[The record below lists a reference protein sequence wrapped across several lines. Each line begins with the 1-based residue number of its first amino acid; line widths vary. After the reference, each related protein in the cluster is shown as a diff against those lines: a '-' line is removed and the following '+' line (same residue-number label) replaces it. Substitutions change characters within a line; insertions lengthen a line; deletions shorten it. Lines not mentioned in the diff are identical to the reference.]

1 MLRFPESRKRGY
13 YMSKKKNDTS
23 FLVQGSILAIASLVS
38 RVIGLVYRIPLTAI
52 IGDHGND
59 YYSCAYEIYSLL
71 LLISSYSLPMAV
83 SKMVSARISNGE
95 RQNAYRVFKGAMLF
109 ALITGTAACAIVF
122 FGAEEL
128 TRLFQTPLGVYALQ
142 VLAPTLIIVAVL
154 GVFRGFFQGMGTMI
168 PSAVSQIIEQIVN
181 AVVSV
186 GAAYVLFAYGKRIAT
201 VLGSKEHYDAAYG
214 AAGGTLGTSAGA
226 LCGLAFIIFVFSMFL
241 PKFRKAMKRE
251 WKVAQKEPESYRV
264 IFGILIATIVPVLLS
279 TTIYN
284 LVSIVDQWLFKNIA
298 TLQGY
303 SATDV
308 SEWWGIFSG
317 KYRVLTNVP
326 ISISTALAAS
336 CVPALAAAFA
346 QKDDDQVRSKIGM
359 SMRFIM
365 VVAMPCTAG
374 LMVLAD
380 PIIQLLFPGS
390 SALAGHLLQAGGI
403 SVIFYSISTLS
414 NAVLQGIDRMKIPV
428 RNASIAL
435 GLHAGVIAAAMFGLN
450 LKIYGICIGTVAFSL
465 IMCILNGT
473 SVRKYSGYKPDIRKT
488 FVKPAIA
495 SVIMSVVVYAVYF
508 VIHKAIHSNVIGVG
522 VSVLVG
528 MVVYAAALLLIK
540 GLTEEE
546 LHSFPK
552 GELIIRIAKKFHL
565 L

>member
-1 MLRFPESRKRGY
+1 
-13 YMSKKKNDTS
+13 MSKKKNDTS

-95 RQNAYRVFKGAMLF
+95 KQNAYRVFKGAMIF
-109 ALITGTAACAIVF
+109 ALFTGTVACMIVF

-128 TRLFQTPLGVYALQ
+128 TRLFKTPLGVYALQ

-186 GAAYVLFAYGKRIAT
+186 GAAYVLFAYGRRIAT

-241 PKFRKAMKRE
+241 PKFRKAMRRE
-251 WKVAQKEPESYRV
+251 NKIGKKQPESYRV
-264 IFGILIATIVPVLLS
+264 IFGILIGTIVPVLMS

-284 LVSIVDQWLFKNIA
+284 MVSIVDQWLFKNIA
-298 TLQGY
+298 TIQGY

-346 QKDDDQVRSKIGM
+346 QKDEEQVRSKISM

-374 LMVLAD
+374 IMVLAD

-390 SALAGHLLQAGGI
+390 SPLAGHLLQAGGI

-414 NAVLQGIDRMKIPV
+414 NAVLQGIDRMRIPV
-428 RNASIAL
+428 RNASVAL
-435 GLHAGVIAAAMFGLN
+435 VLHAGVIAVGMFGLKLN
-450 LKIYGICIGTVAFSL
+450 IYGICVGTIAFSL
-465 IMCILNGT
+465 IMCILNGM
-473 SVRKYSGYKPDIRKT
+473 SVRKYSGFKPDVTKT
-488 FVKPAIA
+488 FIKPAIA
-495 SVIMSVVVYAVYF
+495 SVIMGVVVYAAYF
-508 VIHKAIHSNVIGVG
+508 VCHKVSHSNA
-522 VSVLVG
+522 VSTVMAVLVG
-528 MVVYAAALLLIK
+528 MIVYAAALLLIK
-540 GLTEEE
+540 GLTEKE

-552 GELIIRIAKKFHL
+552 GELLIRIAKKFRL

>member
-1 MLRFPESRKRGY
+1 
-13 YMSKKKNDTS
+13 MSKKKNDTS

-95 RQNAYRVFKGAMLF
+95 KQNAYRVFKGAMIF
-109 ALITGTAACAIVF
+109 ALFTGTAACMIVF

-128 TRLFQTPLGVYALQ
+128 TRLFKTPLGVYALQ

-186 GAAYVLFAYGKRIAT
+186 GAAYVLFAYGRRIAT

-241 PKFRKAMKRE
+241 PKFRKAMRRE
-251 WKVAQKEPESYRV
+251 NKIGKKQPESYRV
-264 IFGILIATIVPVLLS
+264 IFGILIGTIVPVLMS

-284 LVSIVDQWLFKNIA
+284 MVSIVDQWLFKNIA
-298 TLQGY
+298 TIQGY
-303 SATDV
+303 SAADV

-346 QKDDDQVRSKIGM
+346 QKDEKQVRSKIGM

-374 LMVLAD
+374 IMVLAD

-390 SALAGHLLQAGGI
+390 SPLAGHLLQAGGI

-414 NAVLQGIDRMKIPV
+414 NAVLQGIDRMRIPV
-428 RNASIAL
+428 RNASVAL
-435 GLHAGVIAAAMFGLN
+435 VLHAGVIAVGMFGLKLN
-450 LKIYGICIGTVAFSL
+450 IYGICVGTIAFSL
-465 IMCILNGT
+465 IMCILNGM
-473 SVRKYSGYKPDIRKT
+473 SVRKYSGFKPDVTKT
-488 FVKPAIA
+488 FIKPAIA
-495 SVIMSVVVYAVYF
+495 SVIMGAVVYAAYF
-508 VIHKAIHSNVIGVG
+508 VCHKVSHSNAVSTVIA
-522 VSVLVG
+522 VLVG
-528 MVVYAAALLLIK
+528 MIVYAAALLLIK

-552 GELIIRIAKKFHL
+552 GELLIRIAKKFRL

>member
-1 MLRFPESRKRGY
+1 
-13 YMSKKKNDTS
+13 MSKKKNDTS

-95 RQNAYRVFKGAMLF
+95 KQNAYRVFKGAMIF
-109 ALITGTAACAIVF
+109 ALFTGTAACMIVF

-128 TRLFQTPLGVYALQ
+128 IRLFKTPLGVYALQ

-186 GAAYVLFAYGKRIAT
+186 GAAYVLFAYGRRIAT

-241 PKFRKAMKRE
+241 PKFRKAMRRE
-251 WKVAQKEPESYRV
+251 NKIGKKQPESYRV
-264 IFGILIATIVPVLLS
+264 IFGILIGTIVPVLMS

-284 LVSIVDQWLFKNIA
+284 MVSIVDQWLFKNIA
-298 TLQGY
+298 TIQGY
-303 SATDV
+303 SAADV

-346 QKDDDQVRSKIGM
+346 QKDEKQVRSKIGM

-374 LMVLAD
+374 IMVLAD

-390 SALAGHLLQAGGI
+390 SPLAGHLLQAGGI

-414 NAVLQGIDRMKIPV
+414 NAVLQGIDRMRIPV
-428 RNASIAL
+428 RNASVAL
-435 GLHAGVIAAAMFGLN
+435 VLHAGVIAVGMFGLKLN
-450 LKIYGICIGTVAFSL
+450 IYGICVGTIAFSL
-465 IMCILNGT
+465 IMCILNGM
-473 SVRKYSGYKPDIRKT
+473 SVRKYSGFKPDVTKT
-488 FVKPAIA
+488 FIKPAIA
-495 SVIMSVVVYAVYF
+495 SVIMGGVVYAAYF
-508 VIHKAIHSNVIGVG
+508 VCHKVSHSNAVSTVIA
-522 VSVLVG
+522 VLVG
-528 MVVYAAALLLIK
+528 MIVYAAALLLIK

-552 GELIIRIAKKFHL
+552 GELLIRIAKKFRL

>member
-1 MLRFPESRKRGY
+1 
-13 YMSKKKNDTS
+13 MSKKKNDTS
-23 FLVQGSILAIASLVS
+23 FLVQGFILAIASLVS

-95 RQNAYRVFKGAMLF
+95 KQNAYRVFKGAMIF
-109 ALITGTAACAIVF
+109 ALFTGTAACMIVF

-128 TRLFQTPLGVYALQ
+128 TRLFKTPLGVYALQ

-186 GAAYVLFAYGKRIAT
+186 GAAYVLFAYGRRIAT

-226 LCGLAFIIFVFSMFL
+226 LCGLAFIIFVFSMFF
-241 PKFRKAMKRE
+241 PKFRKAMRRE
-251 WKVAQKEPESYRV
+251 NKIGKKQPESYRV
-264 IFGILIATIVPVLLS
+264 IFGILIGTIVPVLMS

-284 LVSIVDQWLFKNIA
+284 MVSIVDQWLFKNIA
-298 TLQGY
+298 TIQGY
-303 SATDV
+303 SAADV

-346 QKDDDQVRSKIGM
+346 QKDEKQVRSKIGM

-374 LMVLAD
+374 IMVLAD

-390 SALAGHLLQAGGI
+390 SSLAGHLLQAGGI

-414 NAVLQGIDRMKIPV
+414 NAVLQGIDRMRIPV
-428 RNASIAL
+428 RNASVAL
-435 GLHAGVIAAAMFGLN
+435 VLHAGVIAVGMFGLKLN
-450 LKIYGICIGTVAFSL
+450 IYGICVGTIAFSL
-465 IMCILNGT
+465 IMCILNGM
-473 SVRKYSGYKPDIRKT
+473 SVRKYSGFKPDVTKT
-488 FVKPAIA
+488 FIKPAIA
-495 SVIMSVVVYAVYF
+495 SVIMGAVVYAAYF
-508 VIHKAIHSNVIGVG
+508 VCHKVSHSNAVSTVIA
-522 VSVLVG
+522 VLVG
-528 MVVYAAALLLIK
+528 MIVYAAALLLIK

-552 GELIIRIAKKFHL
+552 GELLIRIAKKFRL

>member
-1 MLRFPESRKRGY
+1 MSR
-13 YMSKKKNDTS
+13 KKNDTN

-59 YYSCAYEIYSLL
+59 YYSCAYEIYSLM

-83 SKMVSARISNGE
+83 SKMVSARVSNGE
-95 RQNAYRVFKGAMLF
+95 RQNAYRVFRGAMVI
-109 ALITGTAACAIVF
+109 ALATGMAACAIVF
-122 FGAEEL
+122 LCAEEL

-154 GVFRGFFQGMGTMI
+154 GVFRGFFQGMGTMV

-186 GAAYVLFAYGKRIAT
+186 GAAYVLFAYGSRIMK
-201 VLGSKEHYDAAYG
+201 VLGSDEHYDAAYG
-214 AAGGTLGTSAGA
+214 AAGGTLGTSLGA
-226 LCGLAFIIFVFSMFL
+226 LCGLAFILFVFSTFL
-241 PKFRKAMKRE
+241 PKYKRAMKRE
-251 WKVAQKEPESYRV
+251 QKTARRKPEPYRA
-264 IFGILIATIVPVLLS
+264 IFGILIATIIPVLLS

-284 LVSIVDQWLFKNIA
+284 LVSIVDQYLFKNFSA
-298 TLQGY
+298 LLEY
-303 SATDV
+303 SATDI

-346 QKDDDQVRSKIGM
+346 QKDAEQVKHKIGM
-359 SMRFIM
+359 SIRFIM

-374 LMVLAD
+374 LIALAD

-390 SALAGHLLQAGGI
+390 GPLAGHLIQAGSI

-414 NAVLQGIDRMKIPV
+414 NAVLQGIDQMRIPV

-435 GLHAGVIAAAMFGLN
+435 VLHAGVIAVAMFFFHLG
-450 LKIYGICIGTVAFSL
+450 IYGICVGTIAFSL
-465 IMCILNGT
+465 IMCILNGR
-473 SVRKYSGYKPDIRKT
+473 SVKRYSGFTPNITKT
-488 FVKPAIA
+488 FVKPAVA
-495 SVIMSVVVYAVYF
+495 SLVMAVAVYAVY
-508 VIHKAIHSNVIGVG
+508 KAAMLLLHSNAVAVIL
-522 VSVLVG
+522 SVFAG
-528 MVVYAAALLLIK
+528 MIIYAAVLLLIK

-546 LHSFPK
+546 LRSFPK
-552 GELIIRIAKKFHL
+552 GTLIISIAKKFHL

>member
-1 MLRFPESRKRGY
+1 M
-13 YMSKKKNDTS
+13 
-23 FLVQGSILAIASLVS
+23 
-38 RVIGLVYRIPLTAI
+38 
-52 IGDHGND
+52 
-59 YYSCAYEIYSLL
+59 
-71 LLISSYSLPMAV
+71 
-83 SKMVSARISNGE
+83 
-95 RQNAYRVFKGAMLF
+95 
-109 ALITGTAACAIVF
+109 
-122 FGAEEL
+122 
-128 TRLFQTPLGVYALQ
+128 
-142 VLAPTLIIVAVL
+142 
-154 GVFRGFFQGMGTMI
+154 
-168 PSAVSQIIEQIVN
+168 
-181 AVVSV
+181 
-186 GAAYVLFAYGKRIAT
+186 
-201 VLGSKEHYDAAYG
+201 
-214 AAGGTLGTSAGA
+214 
-226 LCGLAFIIFVFSMFL
+226 
-241 PKFRKAMKRE
+241 
-251 WKVAQKEPESYRV
+251 
-264 IFGILIATIVPVLLS
+264 
-279 TTIYN
+279 
-284 LVSIVDQWLFKNIA
+284 DQWLFKNIA
-298 TLQGY
+298 TVQGY

-346 QKDDDQVRSKIGM
+346 QKDEEQVKSKIGM

-435 GLHAGVIAAAMFGLN
+435 VLHAGVIAAAMFGLD

-473 SVRKYSGYKPDIRKT
+473 SVRKYSGYKPDIKKT

-508 VIHKAIHSNVIGVG
+508 VVHKAVHSNVIGVA

-552 GELIIRIAKKFHL
+552 GELIIRVAKKFHL

>member
-1 MLRFPESRKRGY
+1 
-13 YMSKKKNDTS
+13 MSKKKNDTS

-95 RQNAYRVFKGAMLF
+95 KQNAYRVFKGAMIF
-109 ALITGTAACAIVF
+109 ALFTGTAACMIVF

-128 TRLFQTPLGVYALQ
+128 TRLFKTPLGVYAWQ

-186 GAAYVLFAYGKRIAT
+186 GAAYVLFAYGRRIAT

-226 LCGLAFIIFVFSMFL
+226 LCGLAFIIFVFSMFF
-241 PKFRKAMKRE
+241 PKFRKAMRRE
-251 WKVAQKEPESYRV
+251 NKIGKKQPESYRV
-264 IFGILIATIVPVLLS
+264 IFGILIGTIVPVLMS

-284 LVSIVDQWLFKNIA
+284 MVSIVDQWLFKNIA
-298 TLQGY
+298 TIQGY
-303 SATDV
+303 SAADV

-346 QKDDDQVRSKIGM
+346 QKDEKQVRSKIGM

-374 LMVLAD
+374 IMVLAD

-390 SALAGHLLQAGGI
+390 SSLAGHLLQAGGI

-414 NAVLQGIDRMKIPV
+414 NAVLQGIDRMRIPV
-428 RNASIAL
+428 RNASVAL
-435 GLHAGVIAAAMFGLN
+435 VLHAGVIAVGMFGLKLN
-450 LKIYGICIGTVAFSL
+450 IYGICVGTIAFSL
-465 IMCILNGT
+465 IMCILNGM
-473 SVRKYSGYKPDIRKT
+473 SVRKYSGFKPDVTKT
-488 FVKPAIA
+488 FIKPAIA
-495 SVIMSVVVYAVYF
+495 SVIMGAVVYAAYF
-508 VIHKAIHSNVIGVG
+508 VCHKVSHSNAVSTVIA
-522 VSVLVG
+522 VLVG
-528 MVVYAAALLLIK
+528 MIVYAAALLLIK

-552 GELIIRIAKKFHL
+552 GELLIRIAKKFRL

>member
-251 WKVAQKEPESYRV
+251 RKVAQKEPESYRV

-435 GLHAGVIAAAMFGLN
+435 VLHAGVIAAAMFGLN

-522 VSVLVG
+522 VSVLIG

>member
-1 MLRFPESRKRGY
+1 
-13 YMSKKKNDTS
+13 MSKKKNDTS

-83 SKMVSARISNGE
+83 SKMVSARISNAE
-95 RQNAYRVFKGAMLF
+95 KQNAYRVFKGAMIF
-109 ALITGTAACAIVF
+109 ALFTGTVACMIVF

-128 TRLFQTPLGVYALQ
+128 TRLFKTPLGVYALQ

-186 GAAYVLFAYGKRIAT
+186 GAAYVLFAYGRRIAT

-241 PKFRKAMKRE
+241 PKFRKAMRRE
-251 WKVAQKEPESYRV
+251 NKIGKKQPESYRV
-264 IFGILIATIVPVLLS
+264 IFGILIGTIVPVLMS

-284 LVSIVDQWLFKNIA
+284 MVSIVDQWLFKNIA
-298 TLQGY
+298 TIQGY

-346 QKDDDQVRSKIGM
+346 QKDEEQVRSKISM

-374 LMVLAD
+374 IMVLAD

-390 SALAGHLLQAGGI
+390 SPLAGHLLQAGGI

-414 NAVLQGIDRMKIPV
+414 NAVLQGIDRMRIPV
-428 RNASIAL
+428 RNASVAL
-435 GLHAGVIAAAMFGLN
+435 VLHAGVIAVGMFGLKLN
-450 LKIYGICIGTVAFSL
+450 IYGICVGTIAFSL
-465 IMCILNGT
+465 IMCILNGM
-473 SVRKYSGYKPDIRKT
+473 SVRKYSGFKPDVTKT
-488 FVKPAIA
+488 FIKPAIA
-495 SVIMSVVVYAVYF
+495 SVIMGVVVYAAYF
-508 VIHKAIHSNVIGVG
+508 VCHKVSHSNA
-522 VSVLVG
+522 VSTVMAVLVG
-528 MVVYAAALLLIK
+528 MIVYAAALLLIK

-552 GELIIRIAKKFHL
+552 GELLIRIAKKFRL

>member
-1 MLRFPESRKRGY
+1 
-13 YMSKKKNDTS
+13 MSKKKNDTS

-95 RQNAYRVFKGAMLF
+95 KQNAYRVFKGAMIF
-109 ALITGTAACAIVF
+109 ALFTGTAACMIVF

-128 TRLFQTPLGVYALQ
+128 TRLFKTPLGVYAMQ

-186 GAAYVLFAYGKRIAT
+186 GAAYVLFAYGRRIAT

-226 LCGLAFIIFVFSMFL
+226 LCGLAFIIFVFSMFF
-241 PKFRKAMKRE
+241 PKFRKAMRRE
-251 WKVAQKEPESYRV
+251 NKIGKKQPESYRV
-264 IFGILIATIVPVLLS
+264 IFGILIGTIVPVLMS

-284 LVSIVDQWLFKNIA
+284 MVSIVDQWLFKNIA
-298 TLQGY
+298 TIQGY
-303 SATDV
+303 SAADV

-346 QKDDDQVRSKIGM
+346 QKDEKQVRSKIGM

-374 LMVLAD
+374 IMVLAD

-390 SALAGHLLQAGGI
+390 SSLAGHLLQAGGI

-414 NAVLQGIDRMKIPV
+414 NAVLQGIDRMRIPV
-428 RNASIAL
+428 RNASVAL
-435 GLHAGVIAAAMFGLN
+435 VLHAGVIAVGMFGLKLN
-450 LKIYGICIGTVAFSL
+450 IYGICVGTIAFSL
-465 IMCILNGT
+465 IMCILNGM
-473 SVRKYSGYKPDIRKT
+473 SVRKYSGFKPDVTKT
-488 FVKPAIA
+488 FIKPAIA
-495 SVIMSVVVYAVYF
+495 SVIMGAVVYAAYF
-508 VIHKAIHSNVIGVG
+508 VCHKVSHSNAVSTVIA
-522 VSVLVG
+522 VLVG
-528 MVVYAAALLLIK
+528 MIVYAAALLLIK

-552 GELIIRIAKKFHL
+552 GELLIRIAKKFRL

>member
-1 MLRFPESRKRGY
+1 
-13 YMSKKKNDTS
+13 MSKKKNDTS

-71 LLISSYSLPMAV
+71 LLISSYSLPLAV

-95 RQNAYRVFKGAMLF
+95 KQNAYRVFKGAMIF
-109 ALITGTAACAIVF
+109 ALFTGTAACMIVF

-128 TRLFQTPLGVYALQ
+128 TRLFKTPLGVYALQ

-186 GAAYVLFAYGKRIAT
+186 GAAYVLFAYGRRIAT

-226 LCGLAFIIFVFSMFL
+226 LCGLAFIIFVFSMFF
-241 PKFRKAMKRE
+241 PKFRKAMRRE
-251 WKVAQKEPESYRV
+251 NKIGKKQPESYRV
-264 IFGILIATIVPVLLS
+264 IFGILIGTIVPVLMS

-284 LVSIVDQWLFKNIA
+284 MVSIVDQWLFKNIA
-298 TLQGY
+298 TIQGY
-303 SATDV
+303 SAADV

-346 QKDDDQVRSKIGM
+346 QKDEKQVRSKIGM

-374 LMVLAD
+374 IMVLAD

-390 SALAGHLLQAGGI
+390 SSLAGHLLQAGGI

-414 NAVLQGIDRMKIPV
+414 NAVLQGIDRMRIPV
-428 RNASIAL
+428 RNASVAL
-435 GLHAGVIAAAMFGLN
+435 VLHAGVIAVGMFGLKLN
-450 LKIYGICIGTVAFSL
+450 IYGICVGTIAFSL
-465 IMCILNGT
+465 IMCILNGM
-473 SVRKYSGYKPDIRKT
+473 SVRKYSGFKPDVTKT
-488 FVKPAIA
+488 FIKPAIA
-495 SVIMSVVVYAVYF
+495 SVIMGAVVYAAYF
-508 VIHKAIHSNVIGVG
+508 VCHKVSHSNAVSTVIA
-522 VSVLVG
+522 VLVG
-528 MVVYAAALLLIK
+528 MIVYAAALLLIK

-552 GELIIRIAKKFHL
+552 GELLIRIAKKFRL

>member
-1 MLRFPESRKRGY
+1 
-13 YMSKKKNDTS
+13 MSKKKNDTS

-38 RVIGLVYRIPLTAI
+38 RVIGLVYRVPLTAI

-95 RQNAYRVFKGAMLF
+95 KQNAYRVFKGAMIF
-109 ALITGTAACAIVF
+109 ALFTGTAACMIVF

-128 TRLFQTPLGVYALQ
+128 TRLFKTPLGVYALQ

-186 GAAYVLFAYGKRIAT
+186 GAAYVLFAYGRRIAT

-226 LCGLAFIIFVFSMFL
+226 LCGLAFIIFVFSMFF
-241 PKFRKAMKRE
+241 PKFRKAMRRE
-251 WKVAQKEPESYRV
+251 NKIGKKQPESYRV
-264 IFGILIATIVPVLLS
+264 IFGILIGTIFPVLMS

-284 LVSIVDQWLFKNIA
+284 MVSIVDQWLFKNIA
-298 TLQGY
+298 TIQGY
-303 SATDV
+303 SAADV

-346 QKDDDQVRSKIGM
+346 QKDEKQVRSKIGM

-374 LMVLAD
+374 IMVLAD

-390 SALAGHLLQAGGI
+390 SSLAGHLLQAGGI

-414 NAVLQGIDRMKIPV
+414 NAVLQGIDRMRIPV
-428 RNASIAL
+428 RNASVAL
-435 GLHAGVIAAAMFGLN
+435 VLHAGVIAVGMFGLKLN
-450 LKIYGICIGTVAFSL
+450 IYGICVGTIAFSL
-465 IMCILNGT
+465 IMCILNGM
-473 SVRKYSGYKPDIRKT
+473 SVRKYSGFKPDVTKT
-488 FVKPAIA
+488 FIKPAIA
-495 SVIMSVVVYAVYF
+495 SVIMGAVVYAAYF
-508 VIHKAIHSNVIGVG
+508 VCHKVSHSNAVSTVIA
-522 VSVLVG
+522 VLVG
-528 MVVYAAALLLIK
+528 MIVYAAALLLIK

-552 GELIIRIAKKFHL
+552 GELLIRIAKKFRL

>member
-1 MLRFPESRKRGY
+1 
-13 YMSKKKNDTS
+13 MSKKKNDTS

-95 RQNAYRVFKGAMLF
+95 KQNAYRVFNGAMIF
-109 ALITGTAACAIVF
+109 ALFTGTAACMIVF

-128 TRLFQTPLGVYALQ
+128 TRLFKTPLGVYALQ

-186 GAAYVLFAYGKRIAT
+186 GAAYVLFAYGRRIAT

-226 LCGLAFIIFVFSMFL
+226 LCGLAFIIFVFSMFF
-241 PKFRKAMKRE
+241 PKFRKAMRRE
-251 WKVAQKEPESYRV
+251 NKIGKKQPESYRV
-264 IFGILIATIVPVLLS
+264 IFGILIGTIVPVLMS

-284 LVSIVDQWLFKNIA
+284 MVSIVDQWLFKNIA
-298 TLQGY
+298 TIQGY
-303 SATDV
+303 SAADV

-346 QKDDDQVRSKIGM
+346 QKDEKQVRSKIGM

-374 LMVLAD
+374 IMVLAD

-390 SALAGHLLQAGGI
+390 SSLAGHLLQAGGI

-414 NAVLQGIDRMKIPV
+414 NAVLQGIDRMRIPV
-428 RNASIAL
+428 RNASVAL
-435 GLHAGVIAAAMFGLN
+435 VLHAGVIAVGMFGLKLN
-450 LKIYGICIGTVAFSL
+450 IYGICVGTIAFSL
-465 IMCILNGT
+465 IMCILNGM
-473 SVRKYSGYKPDIRKT
+473 SVRKYSGFKPDVTKT
-488 FVKPAIA
+488 FIKPAIA
-495 SVIMSVVVYAVYF
+495 SVIMGAVVYAAYF
-508 VIHKAIHSNVIGVG
+508 VCHKVSHSNAVSTVIA
-522 VSVLVG
+522 VLVG
-528 MVVYAAALLLIK
+528 MIVYAAALLLIK

-552 GELIIRIAKKFHL
+552 GELLIRIAKKFRL

>member
-1 MLRFPESRKRGY
+1 
-13 YMSKKKNDTS
+13 MSKKKNDTS

-95 RQNAYRVFKGAMLF
+95 KQNAYRVFKGAMIF
-109 ALITGTAACAIVF
+109 ALFTGTVACMFVF

-128 TRLFQTPLGVYALQ
+128 TRLFKTPLGVYALQ

-186 GAAYVLFAYGKRIAT
+186 GAAYVLFAYGRRIAT

-241 PKFRKAMKRE
+241 PKFRKAMRRE
-251 WKVAQKEPESYRV
+251 NKIGKKQPESYRV
-264 IFGILIATIVPVLLS
+264 IFGILIGTIVPVLMS

-284 LVSIVDQWLFKNIA
+284 MVSIVDQWLFKNIA
-298 TLQGY
+298 TIQGY

-346 QKDDDQVRSKIGM
+346 QKDEEQVRSKISM

-374 LMVLAD
+374 IMVLAD

-390 SALAGHLLQAGGI
+390 SPLAGHLLQAGGI

-414 NAVLQGIDRMKIPV
+414 NAVLQGIDRMRIPV
-428 RNASIAL
+428 RNASVAL
-435 GLHAGVIAAAMFGLN
+435 VLHAGVIAVGMFGLKLN
-450 LKIYGICIGTVAFSL
+450 IYGICVGTIAFSL
-465 IMCILNGT
+465 IMCILNGM
-473 SVRKYSGYKPDIRKT
+473 SVRKYSGFKPDVTKT
-488 FVKPAIA
+488 FIKPAIA
-495 SVIMSVVVYAVYF
+495 SVIMGVVVYAAYF
-508 VIHKAIHSNVIGVG
+508 VCHKVSHSNA
-522 VSVLVG
+522 VSTVMAVLVG
-528 MVVYAAALLLIK
+528 MIVYAAALLLIK

-552 GELIIRIAKKFHL
+552 GELLIRIAKKFRL

>member
-1 MLRFPESRKRGY
+1 
-13 YMSKKKNDTS
+13 MSKKKNDTS

-95 RQNAYRVFKGAMLF
+95 KQNAYRVFKGAMIF
-109 ALITGTAACAIVF
+109 ALFTGTVACVIVF

-128 TRLFQTPLGVYALQ
+128 TRLFKTPLGVYALQ

-186 GAAYVLFAYGKRIAT
+186 GAAYVLFAYGRRIAT

-241 PKFRKAMKRE
+241 PKFRKAMRRE
-251 WKVAQKEPESYRV
+251 NKISKKQPESYRV
-264 IFGILIATIVPVLLS
+264 IFGILIGTIVPVLMS

-284 LVSIVDQWLFKNIA
+284 MVSIVDQWLFKNIA
-298 TLQGY
+298 TIQGY

-346 QKDDDQVRSKIGM
+346 QKDEEQVRSKISM

-374 LMVLAD
+374 IMVLAD

-390 SALAGHLLQAGGI
+390 SPLAGHLLQAGGI

-414 NAVLQGIDRMKIPV
+414 NAVLQGIDRMRIPV
-428 RNASIAL
+428 RNASVAL
-435 GLHAGVIAAAMFGLN
+435 VLHAGVIAVGMFGLKLN
-450 LKIYGICIGTVAFSL
+450 IYGICVGTIAFSL
-465 IMCILNGT
+465 IMCILNGM
-473 SVRKYSGYKPDIRKT
+473 SVRKYSGFKPDVTKT
-488 FVKPAIA
+488 FIKPAIA
-495 SVIMSVVVYAVYF
+495 SAIMGVVVYAAYF
-508 VIHKAIHSNVIGVG
+508 VCHKISHSNAVSTVIA
-522 VSVLVG
+522 VLVG
-528 MVVYAAALLLIK
+528 MIVYAAALLLIK

-552 GELIIRIAKKFHL
+552 GELLIRIAKKFRL

>member
-1 MLRFPESRKRGY
+1 
-13 YMSKKKNDTS
+13 MSKKKNDTS

-109 ALITGTAACAIVF
+109 AAITGTIACVIVF

-226 LCGLAFIIFVFSMFL
+226 FFGLVFILFVFSMFM
-241 PKFRKAMKRE
+241 PKYKKAMKRE
-251 WKVAQKEPESYRV
+251 RKIGHKEPESYRN
-264 IFGILIATIVPVLLS
+264 IFRILIGTIVPVLLS

-298 TLQGY
+298 TMQGY
-303 SATDV
+303 SATNV

-336 CVPALAAAFA
+336 CVPALAAFA
-346 QKDDDQVRSKIGM
+346 QKDDAQVRSKIGM

-374 LMVLAD
+374 IMVLAD

-414 NAVLQGIDRMKIPV
+414 NAVLQGIDQMHVPV

-435 GLHAGVIAAAMFGLN
+435 VLHAGVIAVAMFGFD
-450 LKIYGICIGTVAFSL
+450 LKIYGICIGTIAFSL
-465 IMCILNGT
+465 IMCILNGL
-473 SVRKYSGYKPDIRKT
+473 SVRKHSGFKPNVAKT

-495 SVIMSVVVYAVYF
+495 SVIMGVVVYAAYF
-508 VIHKAIHSNVIGVG
+508 VVHKALHSNAIGV
-522 VSVLVG
+522 VVAVLVG
-528 MVVYAAALLLIK
+528 MIVYAAALLLIK

-552 GELIIRIAKKFHL
+552 GELIIWIAKKFHL

>member
-1 MLRFPESRKRGY
+1 
-13 YMSKKKNDTS
+13 MSKKKNDTS

-95 RQNAYRVFKGAMLF
+95 KQNAYRVFKGAMIF
-109 ALITGTAACAIVF
+109 ALFTGTAACMIVF

-128 TRLFQTPLGVYALQ
+128 TRLFKTPLGVYALQ

-186 GAAYVLFAYGKRIAT
+186 GAAYVLFAYGRRIAT

-241 PKFRKAMKRE
+241 PKFRKAMRRE
-251 WKVAQKEPESYRV
+251 NKIGKKQPESYRV
-264 IFGILIATIVPVLLS
+264 IFGILIGTIVPVLMS

-284 LVSIVDQWLFKNIA
+284 MVSIVDQWLFKNIA
-298 TLQGY
+298 TIQGY
-303 SATDV
+303 SAADV

-346 QKDDDQVRSKIGM
+346 QKDEKQVRSKIGM

-374 LMVLAD
+374 IMVLAD

-390 SALAGHLLQAGGI
+390 SPLAGHLLQAGGI

-414 NAVLQGIDRMKIPV
+414 NAVLQGIDRMRIPV
-428 RNASIAL
+428 RNASVAL
-435 GLHAGVIAAAMFGLN
+435 VLHAGVIAVGMFGLKLN
-450 LKIYGICIGTVAFSL
+450 IYGICVGTIAFSL
-465 IMCILNGT
+465 IMCILNGM
-473 SVRKYSGYKPDIRKT
+473 SVRKYSGFKPEVTKT
-488 FVKPAIA
+488 FIKPAIA
-495 SVIMSVVVYAVYF
+495 SAIMGVVVYAAYF
-508 VIHKAIHSNVIGVG
+508 VCHKVSHSNAVSTVIA
-522 VSVLVG
+522 VLVG
-528 MVVYAAALLLIK
+528 MIVYAAALLLIK

-552 GELIIRIAKKFHL
+552 GELLIRIAKKFRL

>member
-1 MLRFPESRKRGY
+1 M
-13 YMSKKKNDTS
+13 
-23 FLVQGSILAIASLVS
+23 QGSILAIASLVS

-95 RQNAYRVFKGAMLF
+95 KQNAYRVFKGAMIF
-109 ALITGTAACAIVF
+109 ALFTGTAACMIVF

-128 TRLFQTPLGVYALQ
+128 TRLFKTPLGVYALQ

-186 GAAYVLFAYGKRIAT
+186 GAAYVLFAYGRRIAT

-226 LCGLAFIIFVFSMFL
+226 LCGLAFIIFVFSMFF
-241 PKFRKAMKRE
+241 PKFRKAMRRE
-251 WKVAQKEPESYRV
+251 NKIGKKQPESYRV
-264 IFGILIATIVPVLLS
+264 IFGILIGTIVPVLMS

-284 LVSIVDQWLFKNIA
+284 MVSIVDQWLFKNIA
-298 TLQGY
+298 TIQGY
-303 SATDV
+303 SAADV

-346 QKDDDQVRSKIGM
+346 QKDEKQVRSKIGM

-374 LMVLAD
+374 IMVLAD

-390 SALAGHLLQAGGI
+390 SSLAGHLLQAGGI

-414 NAVLQGIDRMKIPV
+414 NAVLQGIDRMRIPV
-428 RNASIAL
+428 RNASVAL
-435 GLHAGVIAAAMFGLN
+435 VLHAGVIAVGMFGLKLN
-450 LKIYGICIGTVAFSL
+450 IYGICVGTIAFSL
-465 IMCILNGT
+465 IMCILNGM
-473 SVRKYSGYKPDIRKT
+473 SVRKYSGFKPDVTKT
-488 FVKPAIA
+488 FIKPAIA
-495 SVIMSVVVYAVYF
+495 SVIMGAVVYAAYF
-508 VIHKAIHSNVIGVG
+508 VCHKVSHSNAVSTVIA
-522 VSVLVG
+522 VLVG
-528 MVVYAAALLLIK
+528 MIVYAAALLLIK

-552 GELIIRIAKKFHL
+552 GELLIRIAKKFRL

>member
-1 MLRFPESRKRGY
+1 
-13 YMSKKKNDTS
+13 MSKKKNDTS

-95 RQNAYRVFKGAMLF
+95 KQNAYRVFKGAMIF
-109 ALITGTAACAIVF
+109 ALFTGTAACMIVF

-128 TRLFQTPLGVYALQ
+128 TRLFKTPLGVYALQ

-186 GAAYVLFAYGKRIAT
+186 GAAYVLFAYGRRIAT

-226 LCGLAFIIFVFSMFL
+226 LCGLAFIIFVFSMFF
-241 PKFRKAMKRE
+241 PKFRKAMRRE
-251 WKVAQKEPESYRV
+251 NKIGKKQPESYRV
-264 IFGILIATIVPVLLS
+264 IFGILIGTIVPVLMS

-284 LVSIVDQWLFKNIA
+284 MVSIVDQWLFKNIA
-298 TLQGY
+298 TIQGY
-303 SATDV
+303 SAADV

-346 QKDDDQVRSKIGM
+346 QKDEKQVRSKIGM

-365 VVAMPCTAG
+365 VIAMPCTAG
-374 LMVLAD
+374 IMVLAD

-390 SALAGHLLQAGGI
+390 SSLAGHLLQAGGI

-414 NAVLQGIDRMKIPV
+414 NAVLQGIDRMRIPV
-428 RNASIAL
+428 RNASVAL
-435 GLHAGVIAAAMFGLN
+435 VLHAGVIAVGMFGLKLN
-450 LKIYGICIGTVAFSL
+450 IYGICVGTIAFSL
-465 IMCILNGT
+465 IMCILNGM
-473 SVRKYSGYKPDIRKT
+473 SVRKYSGFKPDVTKT
-488 FVKPAIA
+488 FIKPAIA
-495 SVIMSVVVYAVYF
+495 SVIMGAVVYAAYF
-508 VIHKAIHSNVIGVG
+508 VCHKVSHSNAVSTVIA
-522 VSVLVG
+522 VLVG
-528 MVVYAAALLLIK
+528 MIVYAAALLLIK

-552 GELIIRIAKKFHL
+552 GELLIRIAKKFRL

>member
-1 MLRFPESRKRGY
+1 
-13 YMSKKKNDTS
+13 MSKKKNDTS

-95 RQNAYRVFKGAMLF
+95 KQNAYRVFKGAMIF
-109 ALITGTAACAIVF
+109 ALFTGTAACMIVF

-128 TRLFQTPLGVYALQ
+128 TRLFKTPLGVYALQ

-186 GAAYVLFAYGKRIAT
+186 GAAYVLFAYGRRIAT

-226 LCGLAFIIFVFSMFL
+226 LCGLAFIIFVFSMFF
-241 PKFRKAMKRE
+241 PKFRKAMRRE
-251 WKVAQKEPESYRV
+251 NKIGKKQPESYRV
-264 IFGILIATIVPVLLS
+264 IFGILIGTIVPVLMS

-284 LVSIVDQWLFKNIA
+284 MVSIVDQWLFKNIA
-298 TLQGY
+298 TIQGY
-303 SATDV
+303 SAADV

-346 QKDDDQVRSKIGM
+346 QKDEKQVRSKIGM

-374 LMVLAD
+374 IMVLAD

-390 SALAGHLLQAGGI
+390 SSLAGHLLQAGGI

-414 NAVLQGIDRMKIPV
+414 NAVLQGIDRMRIPV
-428 RNASIAL
+428 RNASVAL
-435 GLHAGVIAAAMFGLN
+435 VLHAGVIAVGMFGLKLN
-450 LKIYGICIGTVAFSL
+450 IYGICVGTIEFSL
-465 IMCILNGT
+465 IMCILNGM
-473 SVRKYSGYKPDIRKT
+473 SVRKYSGFKPDVTKT
-488 FVKPAIA
+488 FIKPAIA
-495 SVIMSVVVYAVYF
+495 SVIMGAVVYAAYF
-508 VIHKAIHSNVIGVG
+508 VCHKVSHSNAVSTVIA
-522 VSVLVG
+522 VLVG
-528 MVVYAAALLLIK
+528 MIVYAAALLLIK

-552 GELIIRIAKKFHL
+552 GELLIRIAKKFRL

>member
-1 MLRFPESRKRGY
+1 
-13 YMSKKKNDTS
+13 MSKKKNDTS

-95 RQNAYRVFKGAMLF
+95 KQNAYRVFKGAMIF
-109 ALITGTAACAIVF
+109 ALFTGTAACMIVF

-128 TRLFQTPLGVYALQ
+128 TRLFKTPLGVYALQ

-186 GAAYVLFAYGKRIAT
+186 GAAYVLFAYGRRIAT

-226 LCGLAFIIFVFSMFL
+226 LCGLAFIIFVFSMFF
-241 PKFRKAMKRE
+241 PKFRKAMRRE
-251 WKVAQKEPESYRV
+251 NKIGKKQPESYRV
-264 IFGILIATIVPVLLS
+264 IFGILIGTIVPVLMS

-284 LVSIVDQWLFKNIA
+284 MVSIVDQWLFKNIA
-298 TLQGY
+298 TIQGY
-303 SATDV
+303 SAADV

-346 QKDDDQVRSKIGM
+346 QKDEKQVRSKIGM

-374 LMVLAD
+374 IMVLAD

-390 SALAGHLLQAGGI
+390 SSLAGHLVQAGGI

-414 NAVLQGIDRMKIPV
+414 NAVLQGIDRMRIPV
-428 RNASIAL
+428 RNASVAL
-435 GLHAGVIAAAMFGLN
+435 VLHAGVIAVGMFGLKLN
-450 LKIYGICIGTVAFSL
+450 IYGICVGTIAFSL
-465 IMCILNGT
+465 IMCILNGM
-473 SVRKYSGYKPDIRKT
+473 SVRKYSGFKPDVTKT
-488 FVKPAIA
+488 FIKPAIA
-495 SVIMSVVVYAVYF
+495 SVIMGAVVYAAYF
-508 VIHKAIHSNVIGVG
+508 VCHKVSHSNAVSTVIA
-522 VSVLVG
+522 VLVG
-528 MVVYAAALLLIK
+528 MIVYAAALLLIK

-552 GELIIRIAKKFHL
+552 GELLIRIAKKFRL

>member
-1 MLRFPESRKRGY
+1 
-13 YMSKKKNDTS
+13 MSKKKNDTS

-95 RQNAYRVFKGAMLF
+95 KQNAYRVFKGAMIF
-109 ALITGTAACAIVF
+109 ALFTGTAACMIVF

-128 TRLFQTPLGVYALQ
+128 TRLFKTPLGVYALQ

-186 GAAYVLFAYGKRIAT
+186 GAAYVLFAYGRRIAT

-226 LCGLAFIIFVFSMFL
+226 LCGLAFIIFVFSMFF
-241 PKFRKAMKRE
+241 PKFRKAMRRE
-251 WKVAQKEPESYRV
+251 NKIGKKQPESYRV
-264 IFGILIATIVPVLLS
+264 IFGILIGTIVPVLMS

-284 LVSIVDQWLFKNIA
+284 MVSIVDQWLFKNIA
-298 TLQGY
+298 TIQGY
-303 SATDV
+303 SAADV

-346 QKDDDQVRSKIGM
+346 QKDEKQVRSKIGM

-374 LMVLAD
+374 IMVLAD

-390 SALAGHLLQAGGI
+390 SSLAGHLLQAGGI

-414 NAVLQGIDRMKIPV
+414 NAVLQGIDRMRIPV
-428 RNASIAL
+428 RNASVAL
-435 GLHAGVIAAAMFGLN
+435 VLHAGVIAVGMFGLKLN
-450 LKIYGICIGTVAFSL
+450 IYGICVGTIAFSL
-465 IMCILNGT
+465 IMCILNGM
-473 SVRKYSGYKPDIRKT
+473 SVRKYSGFKPDVTKT
-488 FVKPAIA
+488 FIKPAIA
-495 SVIMSVVVYAVYF
+495 SVIMGAVVYAAYF
-508 VIHKAIHSNVIGVG
+508 VCHKVSHSNAVSTVIA
-522 VSVLVG
+522 VLVG
-528 MVVYAAALLLIK
+528 MIVYAAALLLIK

-552 GELIIRIAKKFHL
+552 GELLIRIAKKFRL

>member
-1 MLRFPESRKRGY
+1 
-13 YMSKKKNDTS
+13 MSKKKNDTS

-95 RQNAYRVFKGAMLF
+95 KQNAYRVFKGAMIF
-109 ALITGTAACAIVF
+109 ALFTGTVACMIVF

-128 TRLFQTPLGVYALQ
+128 TRLFKTPLGVYALQ

-186 GAAYVLFAYGKRIAT
+186 GAAYVLFAYGRRIAT

-241 PKFRKAMKRE
+241 PKFRKAMRRE
-251 WKVAQKEPESYRV
+251 NKIGKKQPESYRV
-264 IFGILIATIVPVLLS
+264 IFGILIGTIVPVLMS

-284 LVSIVDQWLFKNIA
+284 MVSIVDQWLFKNIA
-298 TLQGY
+298 TIQGY

-346 QKDDDQVRSKIGM
+346 QKDEEQVRSKISM

-374 LMVLAD
+374 IMVLAD

-390 SALAGHLLQAGGI
+390 SPLAGHLLQAGGI

-414 NAVLQGIDRMKIPV
+414 NAVLQGIDRMRIPV
-428 RNASIAL
+428 RNASVAL
-435 GLHAGVIAAAMFGLN
+435 VLHAGVIAAGMFGLKLN
-450 LKIYGICIGTVAFSL
+450 IYGICVGTIAFSL
-465 IMCILNGT
+465 IMCILNGM
-473 SVRKYSGYKPDIRKT
+473 SVRKYSGFKPDVTKT
-488 FVKPAIA
+488 FIKPAIA
-495 SVIMSVVVYAVYF
+495 SVIMGVVVYAAYF
-508 VIHKAIHSNVIGVG
+508 VCHKVSHSNA
-522 VSVLVG
+522 VSTVMAVLVG
-528 MVVYAAALLLIK
+528 MIVYAAALLLIK

-552 GELIIRIAKKFHL
+552 GELLIRIAKKFRL

>member
-1 MLRFPESRKRGY
+1 
-13 YMSKKKNDTS
+13 MSKKKNDTS

-95 RQNAYRVFKGAMLF
+95 KQNAYRVFKGAMIF
-109 ALITGTAACAIVF
+109 ALFTGTVACMIVF

-128 TRLFQTPLGVYALQ
+128 TRLFKTPLGVYALQ

-186 GAAYVLFAYGKRIAT
+186 GAAYVLFAYGRRIAT

-241 PKFRKAMKRE
+241 PKFRKAMRRE
-251 WKVAQKEPESYRV
+251 NKIGKKQPESYRV
-264 IFGILIATIVPVLLS
+264 IFGILIGTIVPVLMS

-284 LVSIVDQWLFKNIA
+284 MVSIVDQWLFKNIA
-298 TLQGY
+298 TIQGY

-346 QKDDDQVRSKIGM
+346 QKDEEQVRSKISM

-374 LMVLAD
+374 IMVLAD

-390 SALAGHLLQAGGI
+390 SPLAGHLLQAGGI

-414 NAVLQGIDRMKIPV
+414 NAVLQGIDRMRIPV
-428 RNASIAL
+428 RNASVAL
-435 GLHAGVIAAAMFGLN
+435 VLHAGVIAVGMFGLKLN
-450 LKIYGICIGTVAFSL
+450 IYGICVGTIAFSL
-465 IMCILNGT
+465 IMCILNGM
-473 SVRKYSGYKPDIRKT
+473 SVRKYSGFKPDVTKT
-488 FVKPAIA
+488 FIKPAIA
-495 SVIMSVVVYAVYF
+495 SAIMGVVVYAAYF
-508 VIHKAIHSNVIGVG
+508 VCHKISHSNAVSTVIA
-522 VSVLVG
+522 VLVG
-528 MVVYAAALLLIK
+528 MIVYAAALLLIK

-552 GELIIRIAKKFHL
+552 GELLIRIAKKFRL

>member
-1 MLRFPESRKRGY
+1 
-13 YMSKKKNDTS
+13 MSKKKNDTS
-23 FLVQGSILAIASLVS
+23 FLVQGSILAVASLVS

-95 RQNAYRVFKGAMLF
+95 KQNAYRVFKGAMVF
-109 ALITGTAACAIVF
+109 ALITGTAACVIVF

-251 WKVAQKEPESYRV
+251 NKIGKKQPESYRV
-264 IFGILIATIVPVLLS
+264 IFGILIGTIVPVLLS

-298 TLQGY
+298 TIQGY
-303 SATDV
+303 SATEV

-346 QKDDDQVRSKIGM
+346 QKDDEQVRSKIGM

-374 LMVLAD
+374 IMVLAD

-390 SALAGHLLQAGGI
+390 SPLAGHLLQAGGI

-435 GLHAGVIAAAMFGLN
+435 VLHAGVIAACMFGLD
-450 LKIYGICIGTVAFSL
+450 LKIYGICIGTIAFSL
-465 IMCILNGT
+465 IMCILNGL
-473 SVRKYSGYKPDIRKT
+473 SVRKYSGFQPNVTKT

-495 SVIMSVVVYAVYF
+495 SVIMGVIVYGVYF
-508 VIHKAIHSNVIGVG
+508 VCHKALHSNAI
-522 VSVLVG
+522 STVLAVLIG

-552 GELIIRIAKKFHL
+552 GELLIRIAKKFHL

>member
-1 MLRFPESRKRGY
+1 
-13 YMSKKKNDTS
+13 MSKKKNDTS

-95 RQNAYRVFKGAMLF
+95 KQNAYRVFKGAMIF
-109 ALITGTAACAIVF
+109 ALFTGTAACMIVF

-128 TRLFQTPLGVYALQ
+128 TRLFKTPLGVYALQ

-186 GAAYVLFAYGKRIAT
+186 GAAYVLFAYGRRIAT

-241 PKFRKAMKRE
+241 PKFRKAMRRE
-251 WKVAQKEPESYRV
+251 NKIGKKQPESYRV
-264 IFGILIATIVPVLLS
+264 IFGILIGTIVPVLMS

-284 LVSIVDQWLFKNIA
+284 MVSIVDQWLFKNIA
-298 TLQGY
+298 TIQGY
-303 SATDV
+303 SAADV

-346 QKDDDQVRSKIGM
+346 QKDEKQVRSKIGM

-374 LMVLAD
+374 IMVLAD

-390 SALAGHLLQAGGI
+390 SSLAGHLLQAGGI

-414 NAVLQGIDRMKIPV
+414 NAVLQGIDRMRIPV
-428 RNASIAL
+428 RNASVAL
-435 GLHAGVIAAAMFGLN
+435 VLHAGVIAVGMFGLKLN
-450 LKIYGICIGTVAFSL
+450 IYGICVGTIAFSL
-465 IMCILNGT
+465 IMCILNGM
-473 SVRKYSGYKPDIRKT
+473 SVRKYSGFKPDVTKT
-488 FVKPAIA
+488 FIKPAIA
-495 SVIMSVVVYAVYF
+495 SVIMGAVVYAAYF
-508 VIHKAIHSNVIGVG
+508 VCHKVSHSNAVSTVIA
-522 VSVLVG
+522 VLVG
-528 MVVYAAALLLIK
+528 MIVYAAALLLIK

-552 GELIIRIAKKFHL
+552 GELLIRIAKKFRL

>member
-1 MLRFPESRKRGY
+1 
-13 YMSKKKNDTS
+13 MSKKKNDTS

-95 RQNAYRVFKGAMLF
+95 KQNAYRVFKGAMIF
-109 ALITGTAACAIVF
+109 ALFTGTAACMIVF

-128 TRLFQTPLGVYALQ
+128 TRLFKTPLGVYALQ

-186 GAAYVLFAYGKRIAT
+186 GAAYVLFAYGRRIAT

-226 LCGLAFIIFVFSMFL
+226 LCGLAFIIFVFSMFF
-241 PKFRKAMKRE
+241 PKFRKAMRRE
-251 WKVAQKEPESYRV
+251 NKIGKKQPESYRV
-264 IFGILIATIVPVLLS
+264 IFGILIGTIVPVLMS

-284 LVSIVDQWLFKNIA
+284 MVSIVDQWLFKNIA
-298 TLQGY
+298 TIQGY
-303 SATDV
+303 SAADV

-336 CVPALAAAFA
+336 CVPTLAAAFA
-346 QKDDDQVRSKIGM
+346 QKDEKQVRSKIGM

-374 LMVLAD
+374 IMVLAD

-390 SALAGHLLQAGGI
+390 SSLAGHLLQAGGI

-414 NAVLQGIDRMKIPV
+414 NAVLQGIDRMRIPV
-428 RNASIAL
+428 RNASVAL
-435 GLHAGVIAAAMFGLN
+435 VLHAGVIAVGMFGLKLN
-450 LKIYGICIGTVAFSL
+450 IYGICVGTIAFSL
-465 IMCILNGT
+465 IMCILNGM
-473 SVRKYSGYKPDIRKT
+473 SVRKYSGFKPDVTKT
-488 FVKPAIA
+488 FIKPAIA
-495 SVIMSVVVYAVYF
+495 SVIMGAVVYAAYF
-508 VIHKAIHSNVIGVG
+508 VCHKVSHSNAVSTVIA
-522 VSVLVG
+522 VLVG
-528 MVVYAAALLLIK
+528 MIVYAAALLLIK

-552 GELIIRIAKKFHL
+552 GELLIRIAKKFRL

>member
-1 MLRFPESRKRGY
+1 
-13 YMSKKKNDTS
+13 MSKKKNDTS

-95 RQNAYRVFKGAMLF
+95 KHNAYRVFKGAMIF
-109 ALITGTAACAIVF
+109 ALFTGTAACMIVF

-128 TRLFQTPLGVYALQ
+128 TRLFKTPLGVYAWQ

-186 GAAYVLFAYGKRIAT
+186 GAAYVLFAYGRRIAT

-226 LCGLAFIIFVFSMFL
+226 LCGLAFIIFVFSMFF
-241 PKFRKAMKRE
+241 PKFRKAMRRE
-251 WKVAQKEPESYRV
+251 NKIGKKQPESYRV
-264 IFGILIATIVPVLLS
+264 IFGILIGTIVPVLMS

-284 LVSIVDQWLFKNIA
+284 MVSIVDQWLFKNIA
-298 TLQGY
+298 TIQGY
-303 SATDV
+303 SAADV

-346 QKDDDQVRSKIGM
+346 QKDEKQVRSKIGM

-374 LMVLAD
+374 IMVLAD

-390 SALAGHLLQAGGI
+390 SSLAGHLLQAGGI

-414 NAVLQGIDRMKIPV
+414 NAVLQGIDRMRIPV
-428 RNASIAL
+428 RNASVAL
-435 GLHAGVIAAAMFGLN
+435 VLHAGVIAVGMFGLKLN
-450 LKIYGICIGTVAFSL
+450 IYGICVGTIAFSL
-465 IMCILNGT
+465 IMCILNGM
-473 SVRKYSGYKPDIRKT
+473 SVRKYSGFKPDVTKT
-488 FVKPAIA
+488 FIKPAIA
-495 SVIMSVVVYAVYF
+495 SVIMGAVVYAAYF
-508 VIHKAIHSNVIGVG
+508 VCHKVSHSNAVSTVIA
-522 VSVLVG
+522 VLVG
-528 MVVYAAALLLIK
+528 MIVYAAALLLIK

-552 GELIIRIAKKFHL
+552 GELLIRIAKKFRL

>member
-1 MLRFPESRKRGY
+1 
-13 YMSKKKNDTS
+13 MSKKKNDTS

-95 RQNAYRVFKGAMLF
+95 KQNAYRVFKGAMIF
-109 ALITGTAACAIVF
+109 ALFTGTVACMIVF

-128 TRLFQTPLGVYALQ
+128 TRLFKTPLGVYALQ

-186 GAAYVLFAYGKRIAT
+186 GAAYVLFAYGRRIAT

-241 PKFRKAMKRE
+241 PKFRKAMRRE
-251 WKVAQKEPESYRV
+251 NKIGKKQPESYRV
-264 IFGILIATIVPVLLS
+264 IFGILIGTIVPVLMS

-284 LVSIVDQWLFKNIA
+284 MVSIVDQWLFKNIA
-298 TLQGY
+298 TIQGY

-326 ISISTALAAS
+326 
-336 CVPALAAAFA
+336 ALAAAFA
-346 QKDDDQVRSKIGM
+346 QKDEEQVRSKISM

-365 VVAMPCTAG
+365 VVAMPCTASI
-374 LMVLAD
+374 MVLAD

-390 SALAGHLLQAGGI
+390 SPLAGHLLQAGGI

-414 NAVLQGIDRMKIPV
+414 NAVLQGIDRMRIPV
-428 RNASIAL
+428 RNASVAL
-435 GLHAGVIAAAMFGLN
+435 VLHAGVIAVGMFGLKLN
-450 LKIYGICIGTVAFSL
+450 IYGICVGTIAFSL
-465 IMCILNGT
+465 IMCILNGM
-473 SVRKYSGYKPDIRKT
+473 SVRKYSGFKPDVTKT
-488 FVKPAIA
+488 FIKPAIA
-495 SVIMSVVVYAVYF
+495 SVIMGVVVYAAYF
-508 VIHKAIHSNVIGVG
+508 VCHKVSHSNA
-522 VSVLVG
+522 VSTVMAVLVG
-528 MVVYAAALLLIK
+528 MIVYAAALLLIK

-552 GELIIRIAKKFHL
+552 GELLIRIAKKFRL

>member
-1 MLRFPESRKRGY
+1 
-13 YMSKKKNDTS
+13 MSKKKNDTS

-95 RQNAYRVFKGAMLF
+95 KQNAYRVFKGAMIF
-109 ALITGTAACAIVF
+109 ALFTGTAACMIVF
-122 FGAEEL
+122 IGAEEL
-128 TRLFQTPLGVYALQ
+128 TRLFKTPLGVYALQ

-186 GAAYVLFAYGKRIAT
+186 GAAYVLFAYGRRIAT

-226 LCGLAFIIFVFSMFL
+226 LCGLAFIIFVFSMFF
-241 PKFRKAMKRE
+241 PKFRKAMRRE
-251 WKVAQKEPESYRV
+251 NKIGKKQPESYRV
-264 IFGILIATIVPVLLS
+264 IFGILIGTIVPVLMS

-284 LVSIVDQWLFKNIA
+284 MVSIVDQWLFKNIA
-298 TLQGY
+298 TIQGY
-303 SATDV
+303 SAADV

-346 QKDDDQVRSKIGM
+346 QKDEKQVRSKIGM

-374 LMVLAD
+374 IMVLAD

-390 SALAGHLLQAGGI
+390 SSLAGHLLQAGGI

-414 NAVLQGIDRMKIPV
+414 NAVLQGIDRMRIPV
-428 RNASIAL
+428 RNASVVL
-435 GLHAGVIAAAMFGLN
+435 VLHAGVIAVGMFGLKLN
-450 LKIYGICIGTVAFSL
+450 IYGICVGTIAFSL
-465 IMCILNGT
+465 IMCILNGM
-473 SVRKYSGYKPDIRKT
+473 SVRKYSGFKPDVTKT
-488 FVKPAIA
+488 FIKPAIA
-495 SVIMSVVVYAVYF
+495 SVIMGAVVYAAYF
-508 VIHKAIHSNVIGVG
+508 VCHKVSHSNAVSTVIA
-522 VSVLVG
+522 VLVG
-528 MVVYAAALLLIK
+528 MIVYAAALLLIK

-552 GELIIRIAKKFHL
+552 GELLIRIAKKFRL

>member
-1 MLRFPESRKRGY
+1 
-13 YMSKKKNDTS
+13 MSKKKNDTS

-95 RQNAYRVFKGAMLF
+95 KQNAYRVFKGAMIF
-109 ALITGTAACAIVF
+109 ALFTGTAACMIVF

-128 TRLFQTPLGVYALQ
+128 TRLFKTPLGVYALQ

-186 GAAYVLFAYGKRIAT
+186 GAAYVLFAYGRRIAT

-226 LCGLAFIIFVFSMFL
+226 LCGLAFIIFVFSMFF
-241 PKFRKAMKRE
+241 PKFRKAMRRE
-251 WKVAQKEPESYRV
+251 NKIGKKQPESYRV
-264 IFGILIATIVPVLLS
+264 IFGILIGTIVPVLMS

-284 LVSIVDQWLFKNIA
+284 MVSIVDQWLFKNIA
-298 TLQGY
+298 TIQGY
-303 SATDV
+303 SAADV

-346 QKDDDQVRSKIGM
+346 QKDEKQVRSKIGM

-374 LMVLAD
+374 IMVLAD

-390 SALAGHLLQAGGI
+390 SPLAGHLLQAGGI

-414 NAVLQGIDRMKIPV
+414 NAVLQGIDRMRIPV
-428 RNASIAL
+428 RNASVAL
-435 GLHAGVIAAAMFGLN
+435 VLHAGVIAVGMFGLKLN
-450 LKIYGICIGTVAFSL
+450 IYGICVGTIAFSL
-465 IMCILNGT
+465 IMCILNGM
-473 SVRKYSGYKPDIRKT
+473 SVRKYSGFKPDVTKT
-488 FVKPAIA
+488 FIKPAIA
-495 SVIMSVVVYAVYF
+495 SAIMGVVVYAAYF
-508 VIHKAIHSNVIGVG
+508 VCHKVSHSNAVSTVIA
-522 VSVLVG
+522 VLVG
-528 MVVYAAALLLIK
+528 MIVYAAALLLIK

-552 GELIIRIAKKFHL
+552 GELLIRIAKKFRL

>member
-1 MLRFPESRKRGY
+1 ML
-13 YMSKKKNDTS
+13 
-23 FLVQGSILAIASLVS
+23 
-38 RVIGLVYRIPLTAI
+38 
-52 IGDHGND
+52 
-59 YYSCAYEIYSLL
+59 
-71 LLISSYSLPMAV
+71 
-83 SKMVSARISNGE
+83 
-95 RQNAYRVFKGAMLF
+95 
-109 ALITGTAACAIVF
+109 
-122 FGAEEL
+122 EEL
-128 TRLFQTPLGVYALQ
+128 TRLFKTPLGVYALQ

-186 GAAYVLFAYGKRIAT
+186 GAAYVLFAYGRRIAT

-241 PKFRKAMKRE
+241 PKFRKAMRRE
-251 WKVAQKEPESYRV
+251 NKIGKKQPESYRV
-264 IFGILIATIVPVLLS
+264 IFGILIGTIVPVLMS

-284 LVSIVDQWLFKNIA
+284 MVSIVDQWLFKNIA
-298 TLQGY
+298 TIQGY

-346 QKDDDQVRSKIGM
+346 QKDEEQVRSKISM

-374 LMVLAD
+374 IMVLAD

-390 SALAGHLLQAGGI
+390 SPLAGHLLQAGGI
-403 SVIFYSISTLS
+403 SVIFIPFLPCPMRYYRELTGCGFRSEMLPWHWCFMRVS
-414 NAVLQGIDRMKIPV
+414 LQS
-428 RNASIAL
+428 ACSA
-435 GLHAGVIAAAMFGLN
+435 
-450 LKIYGICIGTVAFSL
+450 
-465 IMCILNGT
+465 
-473 SVRKYSGYKPDIRKT
+473 
-488 FVKPAIA
+488 
-495 SVIMSVVVYAVYF
+495 
-508 VIHKAIHSNVIGVG
+508 
-522 VSVLVG
+522 
-528 MVVYAAALLLIK
+528 
-540 GLTEEE
+540 
-546 LHSFPK
+546 
-552 GELIIRIAKKFHL
+552 
-565 L
+565 

>member
-1 MLRFPESRKRGY
+1 
-13 YMSKKKNDTS
+13 MSKKKNDTS

-95 RQNAYRVFKGAMLF
+95 KQNAYRVFKGAMIF
-109 ALITGTAACAIVF
+109 ALFTGTAACMIVF

-128 TRLFQTPLGVYALQ
+128 TRLFKTPLGVYALQ

-186 GAAYVLFAYGKRIAT
+186 GAAYVLFAYGRRIAT

-226 LCGLAFIIFVFSMFL
+226 LCGLAFIIFVFSMFF
-241 PKFRKAMKRE
+241 PKFRKAMRRE
-251 WKVAQKEPESYRV
+251 NKIGKKQPESYRV
-264 IFGILIATIVPVLLS
+264 IFGILIGTIVPVLMS

-284 LVSIVDQWLFKNIA
+284 MVSIVDQWLFKNIA
-298 TLQGY
+298 TIQGY
-303 SATDV
+303 SAADV

-346 QKDDDQVRSKIGM
+346 QKDEKQVRSKIGM

-374 LMVLAD
+374 IMVLAD

-390 SALAGHLLQAGGI
+390 SSLAGHLLQAGGI

-414 NAVLQGIDRMKIPV
+414 NAVLQGIDRMRIPV
-428 RNASIAL
+428 RNASVAL
-435 GLHAGVIAAAMFGLN
+435 VLHAGVIAVGMFGLKLN
-450 LKIYGICIGTVAFSL
+450 IYGICVGTIAFSL
-465 IMCILNGT
+465 IMCILNGM
-473 SVRKYSGYKPDIRKT
+473 SVRKYSGFKPDVTKT
-488 FVKPAIA
+488 FIKPAIA
-495 SVIMSVVVYAVYF
+495 SVIMGAVVYAAYF
-508 VIHKAIHSNVIGVG
+508 VCHKVSHSNAVSTVIA
-522 VSVLVG
+522 VLVC
-528 MVVYAAALLLIK
+528 MIVYAAALLLIK

-552 GELIIRIAKKFHL
+552 GELLIRIAKKFRL

>member
-1 MLRFPESRKRGY
+1 
-13 YMSKKKNDTS
+13 MSKKKNDTS

-95 RQNAYRVFKGAMLF
+95 KQNAYRVFKGAMIF
-109 ALITGTAACAIVF
+109 ALFTGTVACMIVF

-128 TRLFQTPLGVYALQ
+128 TRLFKTPLGVYALQ

-186 GAAYVLFAYGKRIAT
+186 GAAYVLFAYGRRIAT

-241 PKFRKAMKRE
+241 PKFRKAMRRE
-251 WKVAQKEPESYRV
+251 NKIGKKQPESYRV
-264 IFGILIATIVPVLLS
+264 IFGILIGTIVPVLMS

-284 LVSIVDQWLFKNIA
+284 MVSIVDQWLFKNIA
-298 TLQGY
+298 TIQGY

-346 QKDDDQVRSKIGM
+346 QKDEEQVRSKISM

-374 LMVLAD
+374 IMVLAD

-390 SALAGHLLQAGGI
+390 SPVAGHLLQAGGI

-414 NAVLQGIDRMKIPV
+414 NAVLQGIDRMRIPV
-428 RNASIAL
+428 RNASVAL
-435 GLHAGVIAAAMFGLN
+435 VLHAGVIAVGMFGLKLN
-450 LKIYGICIGTVAFSL
+450 IYGICVGTIAFSL
-465 IMCILNGT
+465 IMCILNGM
-473 SVRKYSGYKPDIRKT
+473 SVRKYSGFKPDVTKT
-488 FVKPAIA
+488 FIKPAIA
-495 SVIMSVVVYAVYF
+495 SAIMGVVVYAAYF
-508 VIHKAIHSNVIGVG
+508 VCHKISHSNAVSTVIA
-522 VSVLVG
+522 VLVG
-528 MVVYAAALLLIK
+528 IIVYAAALLLIK

-552 GELIIRIAKKFHL
+552 GELLIRIAKKFRL

>member
-1 MLRFPESRKRGY
+1 
-13 YMSKKKNDTS
+13 MSKKKNDTS

-95 RQNAYRVFKGAMLF
+95 KQNAYRVFKGAMIF
-109 ALITGTAACAIVF
+109 ALFTGTVACMIVF

-128 TRLFQTPLGVYALQ
+128 TRLFKTPLGVYALQ

-186 GAAYVLFAYGKRIAT
+186 GAAYVLFAYGRRIAT

-241 PKFRKAMKRE
+241 PKFRKAMRRE
-251 WKVAQKEPESYRV
+251 NKIGKKQPESYRV
-264 IFGILIATIVPVLLS
+264 IFGILIGTIVPVLMS

-284 LVSIVDQWLFKNIA
+284 MVSIVDQWLFKNIA
-298 TLQGY
+298 TIQGY

-326 ISISTALAAS
+326 ISISTALAVS

-346 QKDDDQVRSKIGM
+346 QKDEEQVRSKISM

-374 LMVLAD
+374 IMVLAD

-390 SALAGHLLQAGGI
+390 SPLAGHLLQAGGI

-414 NAVLQGIDRMKIPV
+414 NAVLQGIDRMRIPV
-428 RNASIAL
+428 RNASVAL
-435 GLHAGVIAAAMFGLN
+435 VLHAGVIAVGMFGLKLN
-450 LKIYGICIGTVAFSL
+450 IYGICVGTIAFSL
-465 IMCILNGT
+465 IMCILNGM
-473 SVRKYSGYKPDIRKT
+473 SVRKYSGFKPDVTKT
-488 FVKPAIA
+488 FIKPAIA
-495 SVIMSVVVYAVYF
+495 SVIMGVVVYAAYF
-508 VIHKAIHSNVIGVG
+508 VCHKVSHSNA
-522 VSVLVG
+522 VSTVMAVLVG
-528 MVVYAAALLLIK
+528 MIVYAAALLLIK

-552 GELIIRIAKKFHL
+552 GELLIRIAKKFRL